1 MTRLK
6 NFEDYSV
13 DYANY
18 VAEEIEK
25 LNGRHTCGSI
35 AVPTNHSSCNIVN
48 DPASKFVGNSRIDGS
63 SCYSNNNEMLNI
75 PNTAATAVINNG
87 TFKDG
92 VFDNGNQWHP
102 GTWYPEKK
110 NTDDNIGWWTKDK
123 NKELT
128 TFEKWSIGIGI
139 ASLIVGIITALVMFF

>member
-25 LNGRHTCGSI
+25 LNGKHTCGSI

-63 SCYSNNNEMLNI
+63 SWYSNKNEMFNVGC
-75 PNTAATAVINNG
+75 AGGDGAAVINNPTFNNGSFNDGAWYPG
-87 TFKDG
+87 TFESTAPDS
-92 VFDNGNQWHP
+92 QP
-102 GTWYPEKK
+102 G
-110 NTDDNIGWWTKDK
+110 
-123 NKELT
+123 
-128 TFEKWSIGIGI
+128 
-139 ASLIVGIITALVMFF
+139 